1 MKKYI
6 SRRRKRAPRR
16 KRSFKSKAAKI
27 GKSIQKSSYSYV
39 KKKYTAV
46 IPMQL
51 PAGRDRFQATISHVG
66 GKNATNA
73 AGTITLTSCDP
84 DGMATRDM
92 ASYQYFKITGVGMKL
107 FFPEGTTPAATPC

>member
-1 MKKYI
+1 MKRYT

-16 KRSFKSKAAKI
+16 KRTFKTKSARI

-46 IPMQL
+46 IPMKIAL
-51 PAGRDRFQATISHVG
+51 GRDRFEATVSHIG
-66 GKNATNA
+66 GKNATNP
-73 AGTITLTSCDP
+73 AGTITLTSANP
-84 DGMATRDM
+84 DGMANRDM
-92 ASYQYFKITGVGMKL
+92 ESYQYFKITGVGIKI

>member
-1 MKKYI
+1 MKRYT

-16 KRSFKSKAAKI
+16 KRSFKTKSARI

-46 IPMQL
+46 VPMRVGI
-51 PAGRDRFQATISHVG
+51 GRDRYEFTVSHVG
-66 GKNATNA
+66 GKNATGPAQTISLTNA
-73 AGTITLTSCDP
+73 DP

-92 ASYQYFKITGVGMKL
+92 KSYQYFKITGVGIKI

>member
-1 MKKYI
+1 MKRYT

-16 KRSFKSKAAKI
+16 KRSFKTKAAKI

-51 PAGRDRFQATISHVG
+51 AAGRDRYELTVSHVG
-66 GKNATNA
+66 GKNATNTA
-73 AGTITLTSCDP
+73 QTISLTNADP

-92 ASYQYFKITGVGMKL
+92 KSY
-107 FFPEGTTPAATPC
+107 

>member
-51 PAGRDRFQATISHVG
+51 PVGRDRF
-66 GKNATNA
+66 
-73 AGTITLTSCDP
+73 
-84 DGMATRDM
+84 
-92 ASYQYFKITGVGMKL
+92 
-107 FFPEGTTPAATPC
+107 